1 LLTTA
6 KPNAGSFF
14 GLAKSLSLSKFI
26 RVNEMTRFNPA
37 LGLAA
42 TVSANAEKTIRK
54 SNTQSNYLDYVT

>member
-42 TVSANAEKTIRK
+42 TVTGKQGLTLPI
-54 SNTQSNYLDYVT
+54 